1 MSEKTVGNYKTHP
14 STKGKWGAAGAV
26 ALTAALSAGSLHYY
40 KHAEGAHHPRDNYVA
55 EQEAAAR
62 RDVDAIG
69 GHRYTGAKIT
79 GVEDMHHIVNKGERR
94 DTVTLKTE
102 FTVNPAAV
110 SAMERHISDGNVNWI
125 GLVAVNRQVNKK
137 LPQPAERPGNPPLP
151 YTYVPM
157 KAPADTAQ
165 LESMAPTTMTFA
177 PLEGD
182 SVGTKVDIRV
192 VTEATMPLPPDEETT
207 NYTAAW
213 QTLDL
218 GTVVK
223 TSEGWELA
231 RGARV
236 APLQSG
242 VEYKDGA
249 TPNLMLPQPP
259 Q

>member
-1 MSEKTVGNYKTHP
+1 MSEKTVGNYKTRP
-14 STKGKWGAAGAV
+14 SAKEKLMATGAM
-26 ALTAALSAGSLHYY
+26 ALTAAASAASILYY

-79 GVEDMHHIVNKGERR
+79 GVEDMHHIVSKGEPR

-137 LPQPAERPGNPPLP
+137 LPQPAERSGNPPLP

-165 LESMAPTTMTFA
+165 LESMAPATMTFA

-182 SVGTKVDIRV
+182 SVGTKVDVRV

-223 TSEGWELA
+223 TSEGWELVH
-231 RGARV
+231 GAHVV
-236 APLQSG
+236 APQSG
-242 VEYKDGA
+242 VEYNDGT
-249 TPNLMLPQPP
+249 TPNLMLHYSPQ
-259 Q
+259 